1 MIKKLDEKDKKINEF
16 EQTIYNL
23 KIELKNEKDKN
34 NNLLIQ
40 IEKEKNLSNDLSNE
54 IKKYK
59 LMTDNLNKKIQ
70 ELQGKI
76 HNQSINNQNNS
87 NKIIELYKEIHDLNE
102 KLKRYPFILEKGER
116 LISVIFSSVD
126 QQAYYSMI
134 CKNTDT
140 IHDLEKNLY
149 KEYPHY
155 SCTENFFLFKG
166 KIINRFQSFESN
178 GINNG
183 DVIVL
188 NQKND
193 E

>member
-59 LMTDNLNKKIQ
+59 LMTDNLNKKID

-76 HNQSINNQNNS
+76 QNQSINNQNNS
-87 NKIIELYKEIHDLNE
+87 NKI
-102 KLKRYPFILEKGER
+102 
-116 LISVIFSSVD
+116 
-126 QQAYYSMI
+126 
-134 CKNTDT
+134 
-140 IHDLEKNLY
+140 
-149 KEYPHY
+149 
-155 SCTENFFLFKG
+155 
-166 KIINRFQSFESN
+166 KIIVNLIILF
-178 GINNG
+178 I
-183 DVIVL
+183 
-188 NQKND
+188 K
-193 E
+193 

>member
-1 MIKKLDEKDKKINEF
+1 MKKKLEAKDKKINEL
-16 EQTIYNL
+16 EQRIYNL

-40 IEKEKNLSNDLSNE
+40 IEKGKNLSNDLSNE

-59 LMTDNLNKKIQ
+59 LMTDNLNKKIE

-76 HNQSINNQNNS
+76 QNQSINNLNNY
-87 NKIIELYKEIHDLNE
+87 NRIIELYKEIYNLNK

-116 LISVIFSSVD
+116 LISIIFSSVD
-126 QQAYYSMI
+126 QQAHYSMI

-140 IHDLEKNLY
+140 IHDLEKDLY
-149 KEYPHY
+149 KEYPNY
-155 SCTENFFLFKG
+155 SYTENFFLFKG
-166 KIINRFQSFESN
+166 KIINRLQSFESN